1 MILGESTGEFYSNDL
16 HYFCWDFVADGVSV
30 LCLILSDQ
38 LA

>member
-1 MILGESTGEFYSNDL
+1 MILDEFTGEFYSNDL
-16 HYFCWDFVADGVSV
+16 RHFCWDFAADGVSV